1 MIPEP
6 IDTPTSLKE
15 LRPTQI
21 TVGMQGVK
29 EKRRQWREKH
39 GKKAGKFLACAERSI
54 AVGSRLRVEM

>member
-29 EKRRQWREKH
+29 EKRRQWRKKH
-39 GKKAGKFLACAERSI
+39 GKRLANSSRALNDL
-54 AVGSRLRVEM
+54 SRLGQD